1 MGLLVLFYK
10 IKYLN
15 FASFYITRMFLIISE
30 IIPLTLII
38 FAAEMAFAYA
48 YKIIYEISPD
58 HNDGLGTVFKA
69 FDFFFEQTFEQLW
82 GLWRKKPADHI
93 EEITDEFTLVLLVIL
108 TIMVVGT
115 NLFMVYFLIAAII
128 ESYNKVSQ
136 NLKN

>member
-1 MGLLVLFYK
+1 
-10 IKYLN
+10 
-15 FASFYITRMFLIISE
+15 
-30 IIPLTLII
+30 
-38 FAAEMAFAYA
+38 
-48 YKIIYEISPD
+48 
-58 HNDGLGTVFKA
+58 
-69 FDFFFEQTFEQLW
+69 LW
-82 GLWRKKPADHI
+82 DLWRKKPSDHI